1 MVGSQANKVGD
12 EAFNES
18 WKKVMEMDAAEGKKK
33 EATQMRMEEEQE
45 MSICEERMREE
56 REEQRQ
62 KELAEG

>member
-1 MVGSQANKVGD
+1 MAGSQANKVGD

-18 WKKVMEMDAAEGKKK
+18 WKKVMEMDAAERKKK

-45 MSICEERMREE
+45 MRICEERMREE